1 MRTRS
6 SREQT
11 TGSNFFT
18 KRNSKMDPLF
28 QYHPKHA
35 NDTHIGRHDL
45 VLKTAV
51 HALRHIPGAADVIH
65 RMNPMNTR
73 PVTQIKPPPQNNDGK
88 YQMIHN

>member
-1 MRTRS
+1 
-6 SREQT
+6 
-11 TGSNFFT
+11 
-18 KRNSKMDPLF
+18 MDPLY
-28 QYHPKHA
+28 QYHPMHA
-35 NDTHIGRHDL
+35 NSSHIARPDL

-65 RMNPMNTR
+65 RMNPHNTR